1 LSLLGLEE
9 NTPISGRCKVPQ
21 IVNQVG
27 EHNSDFTWVSGRYSK
42 IGGLFFAPFDDFD
55 GQILSIPII
64 SILVGGF
71 NHLEKY

>member
-1 LSLLGLEE
+1 LAFRSPPNAIG
-9 NTPISGRCKVPQ
+9 TVP
-21 IVNQVG
+21 
-27 EHNSDFTWVSGRYSK
+27 TWLYSK
-42 IGGLFFAPFDDFD
+42 IGDGLFFAPFDDFD